1 MTNAVAERP
10 TASPSGDVSTRVSI
24 LLAPASAEG
33 GASRRVGEPVTTGL
47 PFPQGS
53 CVDAESLQLLDQY
66 GGDLARALGAYNAGP
81 ARVEQFGGVPPFA
94 ETTHYVDSIL
104 SALAAK

>member
-53 CVDAESLQLLDQY
+53 CVDAKSLQLLDQY
-66 GGDLARALGAYNAGP
+66 GRARRLQTRVLDRWQRLAPR
-81 ARVEQFGGVPPFA
+81 
-94 ETTHYVDSIL
+94 
-104 SALAAK
+104 